1 MGLVVTI
8 DGVEAAADELRS
20 LRGWLLGEDELR
32 GRVQT
37 RETPPAADRLGP
49 VLDGLAIVADPV
61 AAVLSASLVAWLRT
75 RVGDIRVVLTPERG
89 PTVEITARRVRGLDA
104 EGVAELTER
113 LTHLA
118 AGDAPDGDA
127 CAHHEV
133 SDRHAE
139 EQRSQTAGEP
149 DA

>member
-8 DGVEAAADELRS
+8 DGAEAAADELRS

-32 GRVQT
+32 GRVRT

-75 RVGDIRVVLTPERG
+75 RVSDIRVVLTPEHG
-89 PTVEITARRVRGLDA
+89 PTVEIAATRVRGLDA

-118 AGDAPDGDA
+118 AGDAPAGDTG
-127 CAHHEV
+127 AHHGV
-133 SDRHAE
+133 SDRH
-139 EQRSQTAGEP
+139 TAGRRSRTAREP

>member
-1 MGLVVTI
+1 MELVVAI

-37 RETPPAADRLGP
+37 REAPPAAGRLGP

-61 AAVLSASLVAWLRT
+61 AAVLSAALVAWLRT
-75 RVGDIRVVLTPERG
+75 RVGDVRLVLTPERG
-89 PTVEITARRVRGLDA
+89 STVEIAATRVRGLGAD
-104 EGVAELTER
+104 GVAELTER
-113 LTHLA
+113 LTRLA
-118 AGDAPDGDA
+118 AGGAPEEDAG
-127 CAHHEV
+127 AHDEV
-133 SDRHAE
+133 SDRHVA
-139 EQRSQTAGEP
+139 RGSGTAGEL